1 MAVIHSVLV
10 LTLVGLLVGPASVVS
25 ADSSL
30 TFFVGQTA
38 TIPCSTLNDE
48 DVSWTHSQT
57 GWPVPHTV
65 YAYGQVVNGYRNRNY
80 VDRSVKRQF
89 NLVIKN
95 IQFNDA
101 GLYLCVDDE
110 GLGDKI
116 TVANL
121 IVVSPDVAST
131 EAGEPIA
138 ETTRNNL
145 HQSSFSTF
153 STSRKEIEWTTIVII
168 IIATLVSVTIVL
180 TAIIVVYRIRH
191 RSKKDGTDPVT
202 EIESLKSSAKSDT
215 ESAGSPASQLRKIKE
230 IENSNLVL
238 LAGYSSE
245 ADLYNSSKMR
255 AEPVPPR
262 GVLG

>member
-1 MAVIHSVLV
+1 MLYF
-10 LTLVGLLVGPASVVS
+10 LVGPASVVS

-121 IVVSPDVAST
+121 IVVSLDVAST

-145 HQSSFSTF
+145 HQSMYS
-153 STSRKEIEWTTIVII
+153 
-168 IIATLVSVTIVL
+168 
-180 TAIIVVYRIRH
+180 IRH
-191 RSKKDGTDPVT
+191 
-202 EIESLKSSAKSDT
+202 
-215 ESAGSPASQLRKIKE
+215 
-230 IENSNLVL
+230 
-238 LAGYSSE
+238 
-245 ADLYNSSKMR
+245 
-255 AEPVPPR
+255 
-262 GVLG
+262 